1 MVQPLQGDVVPL
13 VHHDRGINGVDV
25 LVDLVLMPPLVPG
38 REEPAHERSRKNT
51 EERKNRR
58 VRNVSKGES
67 GGSIPTECSPEGL
80 LEAGDVL

>member
-38 REEPAHERSRKNT
+38 REEPAHERSRKT
-51 EERKNRR
+51 QKNGRIEGSEMSARAR
-58 VRNVSKGES
+58 VEVELVALVS
-67 GGSIPTECSPEGL
+67 L
-80 LEAGDVL
+80 